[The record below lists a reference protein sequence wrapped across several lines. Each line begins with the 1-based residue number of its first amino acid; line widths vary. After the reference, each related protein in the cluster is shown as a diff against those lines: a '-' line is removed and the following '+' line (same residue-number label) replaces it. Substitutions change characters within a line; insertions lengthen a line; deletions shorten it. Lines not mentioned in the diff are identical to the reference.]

1 MKRQRGQFLPT
12 WAIYALAAAA
22 ALAALWYAYT
32 TIDGRGYARGKSE
45 TTAAYAKRDNEALQ
59 AALARVK
66 VLQDEKAAA
75 ERAHEKRLAAIAADH
90 NKEMTDAKRQRDR
103 DIAAV
108 RDRTLR
114 LRDPGA
120 VSTAQC
126 DRSPG
131 PATAAATGQRDGGTP
146 GELSAAASGFLLDLV
161 NDADD
166 VARQLG
172 AAQKV
177 ILEQIR
183 TCNGP

>member
-1 MKRQRGQFLPT
+1 MKRQRGQLLPT

-22 ALAALWYAYT
+22 ALGALWYAYT
-32 TIDGRGYARGKSE
+32 TIDGRGYDRGKTE
-45 TTAAYAKRDNEALQ
+45 TESTYAKRDNQALQ

-66 VLQDEKAAA
+66 KLQDEKAAA
-75 ERAHEKRLAAIAADH
+75 ERAHEDRLAAIAADH
-90 NKEMTDAKRQRDR
+90 KKEMANANRQRDR
-103 DIAAV
+103 DVAAV
-108 RDRTLR
+108 RDGFR

-120 VSTAQC
+120 GRAAQC
-126 DRSPG
+126 PG
-131 PATAAATGQRDGGTP
+131 GAGTAPAAAAGQRDGGAP
-146 GELSAAASGFLLDLV
+146 GELSAEASGFLFGLA
-161 NDADD
+161 NDADE